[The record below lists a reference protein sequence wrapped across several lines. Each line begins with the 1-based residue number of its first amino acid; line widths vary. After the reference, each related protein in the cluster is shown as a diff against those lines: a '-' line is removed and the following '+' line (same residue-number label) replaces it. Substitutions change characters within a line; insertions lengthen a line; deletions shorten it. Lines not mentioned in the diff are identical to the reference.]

1 VTKLYKEVEKIR
13 NVERRKAV
21 RNENR
26 NAKKDDEKEVDKED
40 KRINRI
46 NEKEHGVKVLD
57 KKRK

>member
-13 NVERRKAV
+13 NVERRKVV

-26 NAKKDDEKEVDKED
+26 KAKKDDEKDVDKED

>member
-26 NAKKDDEKEVDKED
+26 KAKKDDEKDVDKED